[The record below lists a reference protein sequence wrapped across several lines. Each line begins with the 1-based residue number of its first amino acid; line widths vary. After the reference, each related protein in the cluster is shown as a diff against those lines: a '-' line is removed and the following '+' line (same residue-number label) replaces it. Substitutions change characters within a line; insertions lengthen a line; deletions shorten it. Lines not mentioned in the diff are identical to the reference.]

1 MENDL
6 NQNNAPVVQNPNQA
20 VMSMGQWIVTILVT
34 TIIPCVNII
43 MLFVWGFGNGNENR
57 KNYCRAMLIVM
68 AISIVPVSYTHL
80 SACRSRSDKKYPHLK
95 HRPGR
100 RSPDGPRF

>member
-1 MENDL
+1 MESNL
-6 NQNNAPVVQNPNQA
+6 NQNSNQS
-20 VMSMGQWIVTILVT
+20 VMSMGQWIITILVT

-68 AISIVPVSYTHL
+68 AITIVASILFSSVITAILVSVVGAAY
-80 SACRSRSDKKYPHLK
+80 
-95 HRPGR
+95 
-100 RSPDGPRF
+100 

>member
-68 AISIVPVSYTHL
+68 AISIVL
-80 SACRSRSDKKYPHLK
+80 SIIFSSAITALLVGAMSAAY
-95 HRPGR
+95 
-100 RSPDGPRF
+100 

>member
-1 MENDL
+1 MRRKSNYLGGFSMENDL

-68 AISIVPVSYTHL
+68 AISIVL
-80 SACRSRSDKKYPHLK
+80 SIIFSSAITALLVGAMSAAY
-95 HRPGR
+95 
-100 RSPDGPRF
+100 

>member
-6 NQNNAPVVQNPNQA
+6 NQNNGPVVQNPNQA

-68 AISIVPVSYTHL
+68 AISIVL
-80 SACRSRSDKKYPHLK
+80 SIIFSSAITALLVGAMSSAY
-95 HRPGR
+95 
-100 RSPDGPRF
+100 

>member
-6 NQNNAPVVQNPNQA
+6 NQNTTPVVQNSDQS
-20 VMSMGQWIVTILVT
+20 VMSLGQWVITILVT

-57 KNYCRAMLIVM
+57 KNYCRAMLIIMAVSIVLSVIFSSAIAAILIN
-68 AISIVPVSYTHL
+68 AIS
-80 SACRSRSDKKYPHLK
+80 SAY
-95 HRPGR
+95 
-100 RSPDGPRF
+100 